1 MLLGTFELR
10 IKFDYLHTHTCRV
23 LLRLM
28 PWTELFPARSLHR
41 VHMYGSD
48 NADVHR
54 SALAVNALA
63 GLLEITNR

>member
-10 IKFDYLHTHTCRV
+10 IEFDYLHTHTCRV

-48 NADVHR
+48 NADVQIDQR
-54 SALAVNALA
+54 W
-63 GLLEITNR
+63 LLMPMPGFSR